1 MSSVTLLD
9 GGMGQELVRRSGK
22 TPSPLWS
29 TQVMLET
36 PELVEQLHLDFIRA
50 GSKIITVNSY
60 TATPE
65 RLADNGQGDNF
76 EALQQAAFDVAKNAK
91 ERSGESDIL
100 IAGCLPPLV
109 ASYHPEIA
117 PEESISIAH
126 YRSIVNAQ
134 KDVDLFIC
142 ETMASVSEARYA
154 ATAAL
159 ESGKPVWVA
168 LTLDDGQPA
177 CLRSGEPW
185 QDAADTLEEMGVDA
199 LLLNCSRPESIDEIW
214 EDFSSSCTVPVGAY
228 ANGFTSVTDLKPGGT
243 VASLE
248 TRLDLGPDAYAAF
261 AMKWI
266 EQGATIIGGCCEVGP
281 DHIAKLDQEIKAL

>member
-22 TPSPLWS
+22 APSPMWS
-29 TQVMLET
+29 AQVMLET
-36 PELVEQLHLDFIRA
+36 PELVEQLHLDFIHA
-50 GSKIITVNSY
+50 GAKIITLNAY

-65 RLADNGQGDNF
+65 RLANHGHEDKFGM
-76 EALQQAAFDVAKNAK
+76 LQQAAYDAAKNAK
-91 ERSGESDIL
+91 KRSGDVDIQ
-100 IAGCLPPLV
+100 IAGCLPPLL
-109 ASYHPEIA
+109 ASYRPDIA

-126 YRSIVNAQ
+126 YRSIVSAQ

-214 EDFSSSCTVPVGAY
+214 EDFSSSCSVPVGAY

-281 DHIAKLDQEIKAL
+281 EHIAKLDQEIKAL